1 MHKNVDLSG
10 EAFDKNSK
18 HNFSMGEEG
27 GPSEINY
34 VRSVF
39 YKRGGAR
46 PKSTG
51 CGCQGFHSFGC
62 NDVDSFISE
71 ANKFSHFEIFDHF
84 SLKVS
89 ATKDFKQ

>member
-10 EAFDKNSK
+10 ETFDKNSK
-18 HNFSMGEEG
+18 NNFSMGEEG

-34 VRSVF
+34 LRLFF

-46 PKSTG
+46 PKSTD
-51 CGCQGFHSFGC
+51 CGCQGFHSFAS

-71 ANKFSHFEIFDHF
+71 ANKFSQFRDFRPFF
-84 SLKVS
+84 SKS
-89 ATKDFKQ
+89 FCCESF

>member
-18 HNFSMGEEG
+18 HNFSMGEQG
-27 GPSEINY
+27 GPLEINY
-34 VRSVF
+34 VRLLL

-46 PKSTG
+46 PNSTG

-62 NDVDSFISE
+62 IDVDNFISE
-71 ANKFSHFEIFDHF
+71 ANKYSQ
-84 SLKVS
+84 LR
-89 ATKDFKQ
+89 DF

>member
-18 HNFSMGEEG
+18 HNFYMGEEG

-34 VRSVF
+34 VRSMF

-51 CGCQGFHSFGC
+51 CGCQGFHSFDC
-62 NDVDSFISE
+62 NDVDTFISE
-71 ANKFSHFEIFDHF
+71 DNKFSQFRDFWPFF
-84 SLKVS
+84 SKS
-89 ATKDFKQ
+89 FCCERF

>member
-34 VRSVF
+34 IRSLIF
-39 YKRGGAR
+39 KRGGAR

-51 CGCQGFHSFGC
+51 CECQGFYSFSC
-62 NDVDSFISE
+62 DNVDGFISE
-71 ANKFSHFEIFDHF
+71 ANKFSQFR
-84 SLKVS
+84 
-89 ATKDFKQ
+89 DF

>member
-34 VRSVF
+34 KCSLF
-39 YKRGGAR
+39 FKRGGAR

-51 CGCQGFHSFGC
+51 CGYHGFHSFDC
-62 NDVDSFISE
+62 DNVDGFISE
-71 ANKFSHFEIFDHF
+71 ANKFKIFDHF
-84 SLKVS
+84 SRKVT
-89 ATKDFKQ
+89 AVKDFKP

>member
-18 HNFSMGEEG
+18 QNFSLGEEG

-34 VRSVF
+34 IHSLF
-39 YKRGGAR
+39 FKRGGAK

-51 CGCQGFHSFGC
+51 CGWQGFYSFHC
-62 NDVDSFISE
+62 DNVDGFISE
-71 ANKFSHFEIFDHF
+71 ANKFSQFR
-84 SLKVS
+84 
-89 ATKDFKQ
+89 DF